1 VCFEA
6 LRFDELRSV
15 WKKLSGSGKITYQ
28 GKDFDIRISDFLQVC
43 MLPFQI
49 EQIYLDEKAEK
60 DPVSQTILKA
70 LPNIPIETVR
80 DKKALIKH
88 FFRCPIPLDREKTSP
103 HHPFYGRRLKPCPG
117 TSNHICCGYYV
128 INAINE
134 LPDGLL
140 LLCPPRIPQQP
151 LPHPLHQ
158 LG

>member
-1 VCFEA
+1 MN
-6 LRFDELRSV
+6 S
-15 WKKLSGSGKITYQ
+15 
-28 GKDFDIRISDFLQVC
+28 
-43 MLPFQI
+43 FQI

-80 DKKALIKH
+80 DKKALIKQ
-88 FFRCPIPLDREKTSP
+88 FFSMPDSIGIGKNISSSPIFMEGLEALSRDFQSHLLWVLCDQC
-103 HHPFYGRRLKPCPG
+103 HH
-117 TSNHICCGYYV
+117 
-128 INAINE
+128 E

-140 LLCPPRIPQQP
+140 LLCPPGIPQQP